1 MLRLR
6 PSSPPVPRIA
16 DSTCCA
22 ICHVGPHT
30 GATAAAAVAVP
41 VCRPRVLGDC

>member
-6 PSSPPVPRIA
+6 SGSPPVPRVA
-16 DSTCCA
+16 DSSCCA
-22 ICHVGPHT
+22 ICHVGLRT